1 MIIVFFLFLFWKN
14 FTDLILIFLFFFL
27 LFDNYNLF
35 CFVYFITH
43 IEWNYESRKIKQQ
56 SLVSSIS
63 TLTTTTTKTII
74 VFRMLSFILKI
85 HPAYTFS
92 HIHYCMKQNNNNKNV
107 YDCIWFESKLIRI
120 LVDDEFC
127 LLNWMNEWMNDE
139 FLSGS
144 KTFIPR
150 KQIVRERSMYVADEK
165 QQKIIIIRFNFHS

>member
-1 MIIVFFLFLFWKN
+1 MFPVDNCFFLFLFWKN

-43 IEWNYESRKIKQQ
+43 IEWIMNRETAKQQ

-63 TLTTTTTKTII
+63 TLTTTTKTII

-85 HPAYTFS
+85 HPVYTFS
-92 HIHYCMKQNNNNKNV
+92 HIHYCVKQNNNKNV

-150 KQIVRERSMYVADEK
+150 KQESERKIYVCSRWK
-165 QQKIIIIRFNFHS
+165 TTKNYYYYSF